1 MFMNDIEKRSLEI
14 AKDCLEQL
22 IKEKNYNLYIN
33 YVEYVLESGV
43 KILRVIVD
51 SSEDISIDMVSELN
65 ELISKR
71 LDKEDFINEEY
82 YLEVSSAGIEKELRN
97 DDAIKKAIG
106 SYICLKTYE
115 KIGNQKE
122 FYGYLVSFD
131 GNIIGLDYLNK
142 NVKKH
147 LDIEKEKISK
157 IRLAIKF

>member
-14 AKDCLEQL
+14 AKNCLEQL
-22 IKEKNYNLYIN
+22 IKEKNYNLYID

-106 SYICLKTYE
+106 SYICL
-115 KIGNQKE
+115 
-122 FYGYLVSFD
+122 
-131 GNIIGLDYLNK
+131 
-142 NVKKH
+142 
-147 LDIEKEKISK
+147 
-157 IRLAIKF
+157 